1 MGLLRQLAETRIR
14 QAIEAGEL
22 DNLPGCGQPLRLDD
36 DRLVPEALRVAYRLL
51 KNAGCVPPEIQLRK
65 DVADARRL
73 LALAVGSG
81 ERRRAAERL
90 AALSIRLEHARG
102 TGLAAGCYR
111 NRLLDRLDQEESG
124 VASCGDS
131 SRDTPSSSAT

>member
-1 MGLLRQLAETRIR
+1 MELLRQLAETRIR

-22 DNLPGCGQPLRLDD
+22 DNLPGSGKPLRLDD
-36 DRLVPEALRVAYRLL
+36 DRLVPESFRVAYRLL
-51 KNAGCVPPEIQLRK
+51 KNAGGVPPEIPLRK

-90 AALSIRLEHARG
+90 AALGIRLEHTRG
-102 TGLAAGCYR
+102 TGLDAGPYR
-111 NRLLDRLDQEESG
+111 NRLLDRLDQEDSG

-131 SRDTPSSSAT
+131 SSDTPSSPAT